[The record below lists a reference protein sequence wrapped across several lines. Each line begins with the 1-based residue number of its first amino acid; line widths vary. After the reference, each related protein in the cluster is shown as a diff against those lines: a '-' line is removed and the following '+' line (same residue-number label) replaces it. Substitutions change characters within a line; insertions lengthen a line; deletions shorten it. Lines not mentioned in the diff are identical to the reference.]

1 MFQRRK
7 IGSPDAR
14 TPLAPSCFYQ
24 VATLFSHSAVKV
36 GWLVLSESHKGGY
49 GLVGSSAI
57 HAHAYT
63 VANADTCTQTLI
75 LTL

>member
-1 MFQRRK
+1 M
-7 IGSPDAR
+7 
-14 TPLAPSCFYQ
+14 
-24 VATLFSHSAVKV
+24 KV